1 MEYGHSRKESLFGSV
16 DRIALLLYLLL
27 AAIGVMSVFSASWV
41 EGNENFFSFS
51 HNYIKQIVW
60 FGVSLIM
67 GVVIMLLDRS
77 LWHKIAYFLYVA
89 AIVAL
94 LATLLFGRTVNGA
107 KAWFEFGPIRLQT
120 MEFAK
125 IAIALAVARLISE
138 YSFSISS
145 IRDLVKIALLLIV
158 PITITYLQNDTGSG
172 LVLCS
177 FIFMLYREGLN
188 KWLCIPI
195 IFIAALFLLSFLYS
209 PTVLLIALILVFTIS
224 ASFANNIWLHGLMF
238 LAALFGSSI
247 LLYLLINAIFTA
259 SISYYAVLITL
270 TVLSTIGICFYAFR
284 ARLRNIY
291 VMVLLFLVSI
301 FITPTSNAL
310 FNIMRPHQQ
319 NRIMTF
325 LGITNDLSLNYNVN
339 QSKTAIGSGGFF
351 GKGYLQGS
359 HIRYGLVPEKH
370 TDFIFCTIG
379 EEFGFLGSAV
389 VLVILLLFI
398 FRLMRMGDNQRE
410 TFGRVYCYAVASILL
425 FHTLVNVGMT
435 IGLVPVM
442 GIPLPLI
449 SYGGSSLLSFSMM
462 IFIAF
467 AFDAQTSREVP
478 GNTVH

>member
-1 MEYGHSRKESLFGSV
+1 
-16 DRIALLLYLLL
+16 
-27 AAIGVMSVFSASWV
+27 
-41 EGNENFFSFS
+41 
-51 HNYIKQIVW
+51 
-60 FGVSLIM
+60 
-67 GVVIMLLDRS
+67 
-77 LWHKIAYFLYVA
+77 
-89 AIVAL
+89 
-94 LATLLFGRTVNGA
+94 
-107 KAWFEFGPIRLQT
+107 
-120 MEFAK
+120 
-125 IAIALAVARLISE
+125 
-138 YSFSISS
+138 
-145 IRDLVKIALLLIV
+145 
-158 PITITYLQNDTGSG
+158 
-172 LVLCS
+172 
-177 FIFMLYREGLN
+177 
-188 KWLCIPI
+188 
-195 IFIAALFLLSFLYS
+195 
-209 PTVLLIALILVFTIS
+209 
-224 ASFANNIWLHGLMF
+224 
-238 LAALFGSSI
+238 
-247 LLYLLINAIFTA
+247 
-259 SISYYAVLITL
+259 
-270 TVLSTIGICFYAFR
+270 
-284 ARLRNIY
+284 
-291 VMVLLFLVSI
+291 
-301 FITPTSNAL
+301 
-310 FNIMRPHQQ
+310 MRPHQQ

-410 TFGRVYCYAVASILL
+410 TFGRVYCYSVASILL

-478 GNTVH
+478 MNAVR